1 MKRGDIEVGAE
12 PVDILFSVQL
22 ENSPRM
28 GKRVK
33 CFRVQAAILEDRI
46 DFPTNKTIR
55 ENTCIPHTICGEK
68 NSALF
73 GHTNGLR
80 QGFQLILRCK
90 KMLHR
95 AEQQRNLICIALKRG
110 QVQSIALCN
119 GDGFPPQ
126 RYFSERVRYCVP
138 AIRPHRPDSLIVPR
152 RDYTGLL
159 LRRFPGCAHWAEG
172 RFLYTSSWK
181 QICQGGFTLKTPEIT
196 ILRQEP
202 QQYAT
207 FSIASYILHAKIFTI
222 FC

>member
-12 PVDILFSVQL
+12 PVDILFSVQF

-46 DFPTNKTIR
+46 DFPTNKTMR

-90 KMLHR
+90 KMIHR
-95 AEQQRNLICIALKRG
+95 AEQQRNLLCIALKRG

-119 GDGFPPQ
+119 GDGFPRNGIFLKEFDIVFQQFDRIDPI
-126 RYFSERVRYCVP
+126 
-138 AIRPHRPDSLIVPR
+138 ASL
-152 RDYTGLL
+152 
-159 LRRFPGCAHWAEG
+159 
-172 RFLYTSSWK
+172 
-181 QICQGGFTLKTPEIT
+181 CQGVTIPACCCADFQDAHIGPKVGF
-196 ILRQEP
+196 
-202 QQYAT
+202 
-207 FSIASYILHAKIFTI
+207 YILHRGKVFHHAVFRNKALILVISIIIFRNLF
-222 FC
+222 FCFQNEILPQM